1 MTQWGGTAAKAILT
15 PGDLGGVR
23 IKYCFLF
30 CCCCFFFRWR
40 WGVVGVVVVV
50 VVFIYLFSGKERRG
64 RLGSAH
70 TPWRGG
76 ESGSAGGPRGL
87 ALERVGADGSGS
99 QSSRRS
105 CGAPGTS
112 G

>member
-1 MTQWGGTAAKAILT
+1 MELLQRQFLP
-15 PGDLGGVR
+15 PGDLGEGAE
-23 IKYCFLF
+23 K
-30 CCCCFFFRWR
+30 
-40 WGVVGVVVVV
+40 VVSFGGEGG
-50 VVFIYLFSGKERRG
+50 VFIYLFSGRERRG

-70 TPWRGG
+70 TPGRGG
-76 ESGSAGGPRGL
+76 GSESAGGPRGL
-87 ALERVGADGSGS
+87 ALVRVGADGSGS